1 MSKISIWKN
10 GRLPS
15 SQVFLISSEK
25 HFQACLDKFRPIYL
39 NQMKNLY
46 ASITVFAKTLELES
60 KLRMTLGISN
70 SKKVCM
76 ICKI

>member
-1 MSKISIWKN
+1 MIDMFKILCQKYRY

-39 NQMKNLY
+39 NQMKNIADLY
-46 ASITVFAKTLELES
+46 MLQSQCLLKH
-60 KLRMTLGISN
+60 
-70 SKKVCM
+70 
-76 ICKI
+76 